1 MKSEELKNKNEA
13 KVVKEGTKE
22 KSSSKDL
29 SVNQRLDKLAELM
42 EVLTIKVGDMEE
54 KLSKPEEP
62 AKAEEPVKAEPAKEE
77 PKKAESK
84 KEEPKKA
91 EPAKEEP
98 KKAESKKEEPK
109 KAESK
114 KEEPAKKAEDVRL
127 KESFGFIYKFY
138 SFTEKKWRFTTNI
151 WDAKEAGDYTPI
163 PARFDTNGRF
173 HHILSEE
180 EREFFRI

>member
-62 AKAEEPVKAEPAKEE
+62 AKAEEPV
-77 PKKAESK
+77 
-84 KEEPKKA
+84 KA

>member
-84 KEEPKKA
+84 KEEP
-91 EPAKEEP
+91 
-98 KKAESKKEEPK
+98 
-109 KAESK
+109 
-114 KEEPAKKAEDVRL
+114 AKKAEDVRL

>member
-13 KVVKEGTKE
+13 KVVKEGTKG

-62 AKAEEPVKAEPAKEE
+62 AKAEEPV
-77 PKKAESK
+77 
-84 KEEPKKA
+84 KA